1 MKNSALRVRDLMT
14 APVLALK
21 EQDTVSALYDL
32 MDTKHVRHV
41 PIVDDEGDLVGLVSH
56 RDLLRFTLVGLSDVP
71 MTVQREVLRHTRV
84 EELMTRDVV
93 TSEADQ
99 DIGGVAEVMLEN
111 KFGCVPV
118 VEGSRLVG
126 ILTEADFVRFVGR
139 KMGG

>member
-14 APVLALK
+14 APVVALK
-21 EQDTVSALYDL
+21 EEDTVSTLYDL

-71 MTVQREVLRHTRV
+71 MTVQRELLRRTRV
-84 EELMTRDVV
+84 DEVMTRDVV

-99 DIGGVAEVMLEN
+99 DIGEVVDVMLEN

-118 VEGSRLVG
+118 VEGSLLAG
-126 ILTEADFVRFVGR
+126 ILTEADFVEER
-139 KMGG
+139 